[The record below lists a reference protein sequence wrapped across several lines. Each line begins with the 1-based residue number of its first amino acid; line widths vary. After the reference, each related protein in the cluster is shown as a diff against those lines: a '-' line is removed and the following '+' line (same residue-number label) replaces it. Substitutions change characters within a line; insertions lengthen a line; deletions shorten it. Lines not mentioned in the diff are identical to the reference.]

1 MYECAEEADMDN
13 FGTNDGGARGAD
25 YQISALTVSGEPQ
38 TGGSRRGGTR
48 SFYFQWHIVE
58 RCNLRCRH
66 CYQNSHQAG
75 ELGETDLQ
83 KIACLLESALIQWR
97 YSGRVSLT
105 GGEPFLV
112 PGTLFRLLKF
122 FEDSPSFEW
131 VGILTNGTQIDRST
145 AERLSRLRKLRE
157 VQVSLD
163 GDQATHDSI
172 RGPGSYR
179 RTLDGIAEL
188 RGAGV
193 KTAIMFTL
201 TKQNAG
207 SATSMI
213 DLATELGVD
222 AVTVERASPIG
233 PKCGGD
239 DLLSA
244 DEIREI
250 YTTIAQRKRGLGN
263 GSGTRIRTSRPL
275 WCLADQKLG
284 GFCPAGFGCLAIL
297 HDGTV
302 LPCRRLEIPV
312 GNILRDGLYRIWYT
326 SPVLWKL
333 RNRKLL
339 SGECGNCEFQ
349 GGCGGCRA
357 IAHAMTGDFMA
368 EDPQCWKSL
377 AQAGGAV

>member
-1 MYECAEEADMDN
+1 MDN
-13 FGTNDGGARGAD
+13 ARTNAAARSVDLQSSTASATVASQGGGDPGKGGA
-25 YQISALTVSGEPQ
+25 
-38 TGGSRRGGTR
+38 R

-66 CYQNSHQAG
+66 CYQDSHKAG
-75 ELGETDLQ
+75 ELGEAELK
-83 KIACLLESALIQWR
+83 KIARSLESALVQWR
-97 YSGRVSLT
+97 YRGRISLT

-112 PGTLFRLLKF
+112 PGTLFKLLKLF
-122 FEDSPSFEW
+122 DDSPPFEW
-131 VGILTNGTQIDRST
+131 VGVLTNGTLLDRAT
-145 AERLSRLRKLRE
+145 AQRLSRLSKLRE

-163 GDQATHDSI
+163 GDEATHDRV
-172 RGPGSYR
+172 RGHGTYR
-179 RTLDGIAEL
+179 RTLEGIADL
-188 RGAGV
+188 RSAGV

-201 TKQNAG
+201 TKQNAAC
-207 SATSMI
+207 ATSMVDI
-213 DLATELGVD
+213 AVELGVD

-239 DLLSA
+239 DSLSA

-250 YTTIAQRKRGLGN
+250 YTTIAQRKRML
-263 GSGTRIRTSRPL
+263 GTRCSTKIRTSRPL
-275 WCLADQKLG
+275 WCLTDRELG

-302 LPCRRLEIPV
+302 LPCRRLEIPL
-312 GNILRDGLYRIWYT
+312 GNVLRDGLYRIWYT

-339 SGECGNCEFQ
+339 SGRCADCEFQ

-357 IAHAMTGDFMA
+357 VAHAVTGDFMA
-368 EDPQCWKSL
+368 GDPQCWKDSL
-377 AQAGGAV
+377 KAVEVA